1 MLVKTGAEQAYL
13 INAASG
19 MNGEHDAP
27 IDRITD
33 PTALRAMIR

>member
-19 MNGEHDAP
+19 MNGEPMMPPSTAS
-27 IDRITD
+27 
-33 PTALRAMIR
+33 PTPLLCVR